1 MKRLR
6 QVFKIS
12 LAKIFFTSNYVICL
26 VIFDWDKFFRYLNT
40 PAKIDCHLP
49 PPHTGGTIDFSVYG
63 MFAYNSGVGED
74 FIYPILMLFLFLF
87 AIILFILIFPS
98 IIITQITLEVLKNAF
113 PLWCLETHNII
124 YIPIL
129 AVINSFYWVS
139 LAYFIELAHA
149 KYLQIKPPAKKPL
162 SIFPD

>member
-12 LAKIFFTSNYVICL
+12 LAKIFFVANYVICL

-40 PAKIDCHLP
+40 PARIDCHLP
-49 PPHTGGTIDFSVYG
+49 PPHTGGGAIDFCVYG
-63 MFAYNSGVGED
+63 SPPTIFD
-74 FIYPILMLFLFLF
+74 P
-87 AIILFILIFPS
+87 IILFATVIFLIFTFPS
-98 IIITQITLEVLKNAF
+98 TIITEITLEMFKKTF
-113 PLWCLETHNII
+113 PLWCLETHDII
-124 YIPIL
+124 YIPIF
-129 AVINSFYWVS
+129 AVINSFYWTS
-139 LAYFIELAHA
+139 LAYCIELAHA